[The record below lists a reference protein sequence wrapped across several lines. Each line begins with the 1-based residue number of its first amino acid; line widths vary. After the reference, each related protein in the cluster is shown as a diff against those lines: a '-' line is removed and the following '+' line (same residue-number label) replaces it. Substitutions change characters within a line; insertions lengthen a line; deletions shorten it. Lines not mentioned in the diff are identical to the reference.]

1 MIITVVCDVLGALN
15 NGTTIVALDLI
26 KAMKARGHEV
36 RVICPDASKKG
47 LDCYYVVPSLNFGP
61 FQKIVDAN
69 GVSLAKP
76 DTYTVA
82 KAIFDA
88 DLVHIMM
95 PFALGRRA
103 LRIARRMGKP
113 VTRVFTPKPRTS
125 PPIFFGGSMT
135 R

>member
-26 KAMKARGHEV
+26 KAMQARGHEV

-69 GVSLAKP
+69 GVCLAKP

-82 KAIFDA
+82 KAIHDA
-88 DLVHIMM
+88 DVVHIMM
-95 PFALGRRA
+95 PFSWAGGR
-103 LRIARRMGKP
+103 
-113 VTRVFTPKPRTS
+113 
-125 PPIFFGGSMT
+125 
-135 R
+135 